1 MDRRS
6 KSDRRQ
12 GDRRKRQEPV
22 ETERRSGQDRRQG
35 ERRRSINQY
44 DMTADE
50 LEFVNA
56 INRFREAASNR
67 FPTARDILRILR
79 ELGYEKRPG
88 P

>member
-1 MDRRS
+1 MP
-6 KSDRRQ
+6 K
-12 GDRRKRQEPV
+12 
-22 ETERRSGQDRRQG
+22 ERRSGQERRHG

-79 ELGYEKRPG
+79 ELGYEKQS
-88 P
+88 